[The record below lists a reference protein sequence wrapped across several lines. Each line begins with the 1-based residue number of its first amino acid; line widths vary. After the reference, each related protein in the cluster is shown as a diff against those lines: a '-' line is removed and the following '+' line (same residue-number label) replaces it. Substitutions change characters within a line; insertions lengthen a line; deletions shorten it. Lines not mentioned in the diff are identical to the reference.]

1 MTGALAIT
9 NNSDVFGT
17 TGRDDGSLTALAI
30 NCAGSESSLR
40 SCPTVAG
47 GAPFLCGRN
56 AHVGAVCQG
65 NLSLKIKPEFI
76 HVNVNLLYNVANVC
90 SNV

>member
-9 NNSDVFGT
+9 NYSDVFGT
-17 TGRDDGSLTALAI
+17 IVRDDGSLTALTI
-30 NCAGSESSLR
+30 DCAGSESSLQ

-47 GAPFLCGRN
+47 APFQCGRN

-65 NLSLKIKPEFI
+65 NLSLKIKPEFD
-76 HVNVNLLYNVANVC
+76 VNLLYNVANVC